1 MKHDLLRFRQSH
13 RRVAIQGAVRS
24 QQLCLD
30 SSENIKRSCDML
42 PRPECQS
49 ALPDGSS
56 LQPRLDPKLQVE
68 TPERL
73 VATTCSKLQL
83 FALPNNVQPTLKT
96 NQALLQEVVESSRS
110 RGRTL
115 LKRVLVDLHVSDGR
129 TVQLNRVKVVKEGK
143 PTGDALCKLSPVSN
157 LTGTRPHFLMA

>member
-1 MKHDLLRFRQSH
+1 MSLVRERGGGLASGAEAPHP
-13 RRVAIQGAVRS
+13 RRG
-24 QQLCLD
+24 
-30 SSENIKRSCDML
+30 
-42 PRPECQS
+42 PRTAPELSVPS
-49 ALPDGSS
+49 AGEMES
-56 LQPRLDPKLQVE
+56 
-68 TPERL
+68 PERL
-73 VATTCSKLQL
+73 VAATCSKLQL
-83 FALPNNVQPTLKT
+83 FTLANNVQPTLKT

-157 LTGTRPHFLMA
+157 LTGTRPHLLMA